1 MSFSQISHENQTKGD
16 LEYRKLLP
24 QHFAETAGNA
34 LDKLENFTRYVPR
47 QSIARFLAKSA
58 IFEQILEVHGNIVE
72 AGVFTGGGLF
82 TWAQLS
88 SILEPTNHNRK
99 IIGFD
104 SFEGLINPRAEDM
117 PSSGKTDTEDI
128 KGMYCFQEK
137 KELEESIQL
146 YDLNR
151 SLGHIPKI
159 ELVEGDACKT
169 IPDYVLE
176 NEHSL
181 ISLLYL
187 DFDLYEPTKIA
198 LETFIPRMPKGAIVA
213 FDELNQKQWPGE
225 TKALIETIGISNLEI
240 KRFPYVPQISYAKI

>member
-1 MSFSQISHENQTKGD
+1 M
-16 LEYRKLLP
+16 
-24 QHFAETAGNA
+24 
-34 LDKLENFTRYVPR
+34 
-47 QSIARFLAKSA
+47 
-58 IFEQILEVHGNIVE
+58 
-72 AGVFTGGGLF
+72 
-82 TWAQLS
+82 
-88 SILEPTNHNRK
+88 
-99 IIGFD
+99 
-104 SFEGLINPRAEDM
+104 
-117 PSSGKTDTEDI
+117 
-128 KGMYCFQEK
+128 FQEK
-137 KELEESIQL
+137 KELEDSIQL